1 MKNVVLRFA
10 LTAAV
15 SSGSFFASPL
25 HAQSTLNAVAPMES
39 SSLPEA
45 PSATMAVGGN
55 PQTATQ
61 SPSQDG
67 PQQTKRI
74 LGIIPNFR
82 SVSAD
87 VKLPPQ
93 TPAQKFKTGLQD
105 SFDYSAIIFVAAQ
118 AGVADAEGSTHE
130 FSNTGASGGVVYGRY
145 FWHTFADNTG
155 ENMMV
160 ESIVPTLTHEDSRY
174 YTLGHGS
181 YIKRAGYA
189 LTRGFITRT
198 DSGSATFNVSE
209 IAGAGAASG
218 ISSLYYPGSERTFT
232 KVYQR
237 WITDVAIDS
246 FTFAVKEFWP
256 DVNHSL
262 FHQKTGD

>member
-1 MKNVVLRFA
+1 MKNVARCLALITAIASGPFA
-10 LTAAV
+10 SALHAQTLTAAIP
-15 SSGSFFASPL
+15 A
-25 HAQSTLNAVAPMES
+25 ES
-39 SSLPEA
+39 SSLPDA
-45 PSATMAVGGN
+45 PVPTMAVGAD
-55 PQTATQ
+55 PQTTAN
-61 SPSQDG
+61 DG

-105 SFDYSAIIFVAAQ
+105 SFDYSAFIFVAAQ
-118 AGVADAEGSTHE
+118 AGVNDAEGSTRE
-130 FSNTGASGGVVYGRY
+130 FSDTGASGGVVYGRY

-181 YIKRAGYA
+181 YLKRAGYA
-189 LTRGFITRT
+189 LTRGFVTRT
-198 DSGSATFNVSE
+198 DSGHATFNISE
-209 IAGAGAASG
+209 IGGAGAASG
-218 ISSLYYPGSERTFT
+218 ISSLYYPGAERTVT

-237 WITDVAIDS
+237 WITDIAIDS

-262 FHQKTGD
+262 FHQKDAD